1 MNLSAGS
8 RLGAYEIVG
17 AIGSGGM
24 GDVYR
29 ARDTRLGRDVALK
42 FLPDDLAADPDRRA
56 RFDREARALAALNH
70 PGIVSIYAIETEGG
84 QPFIAMECV
93 EGRVLTDVIP
103 KGGLPLDRLLA
114 LATQVAGAVAAAHTH
129 GIVHRDLKPANV
141 MVGPRDVVKVLD
153 FGLAKLRDRN
163 ADAAE
168 TVAQAQ
174 DLTGEGRILGTVA
187 YMSPEQAEGR
197 TVDQRSDIFSLGVL
211 FYEMA
216 VGERPF
222 KGDTS
227 LSVLSAILRDTPT
240 PLLEVNP
247 SLPRELARVVRRCL
261 AKAPDERYQST
272 ADLRSDLDDLRQASH
287 SGELR
292 LPASIPVSSK
302 TPSRRWT
309 LAAGLA
315 LAVLGGLAGVAW
327 RGSSEAVA
335 PTAPRLTFSRLTLLD
350 GVAQEPMISPDG
362 KWVAYVSAISG
373 NPDIYLQSTTGQT
386 AINLTKDSPAP
397 DTAPAFSA
405 DGERIAF
412 RSERDGGG
420 LFVMGRTGESVRRLT
435 KSGIQPTWFPDG
447 RRLAFVSA
455 QNLEARA
462 GGSFT
467 AESRG
472 GGIIELWTVDTT
484 GGEPQRIYRGDA
496 VQPRV
501 SSNGRRIAFWAMQ
514 SNEDFTGFASP
525 NRDVWTVAVDGTNPV
540 RVTTDEA
547 TDWNPVWSPNGTEL
561 YFLSNRSGSMNL
573 WRVGIDEG
581 TGATTGEAQALT
593 APSSYVRH
601 FSLSADGRLGTYA
614 NWATTSN
621 LARIR
626 IDARTAVTR
635 GPTEAVTTG
644 PRDFQNFDVNDD
656 GQVVLM
662 TTATQQ
668 EDLLIAATGSGL
680 RHLLNDR
687 YRDRS
692 PRWTTDGRQVFFY
705 SDRGQDY
712 ELYSIDGDGGG
723 LRQLTDTGGKRFYPV
738 PSRDGAKVLAADIT
752 SYELFVYDASGF
764 TKAPDRLPP
773 LPPEL
778 RGQSFIPL
786 GWSPDGRSLSGTSG
800 PNVWVYSFETR
811 AYRRVGTGGG
821 STAQWF
827 PDGRRLLINR
837 QGRVYALDV
846 ETGAE
851 REVLAIDGEAIGTA
865 RLSPDGTWLYFL
877 HGSASGD
884 IWTVRF
890 DHDAATDGASQPS
903 ATSRPD
909 VPTR

>member
-1 MNLSAGS
+1 MNLTPGS

-29 ARDTRLGRDVALK
+29 ARDTRLGREVALK
-42 FLPDDLAADPDRRA
+42 FLPEDLALDPDRRA

-70 PGIVSIYAIETEGG
+70 PGIVSIFAIETEGG

-93 EGRVLTDVIP
+93 EGRVLTEVIP

-114 LATQVAGAVAAAHTH
+114 IATQVAGAVAAAHAH

-153 FGLAKLRDRN
+153 FGLAKLREGN
-163 ADAAE
+163 PDAAE
-168 TVAQAQ
+168 TVAPAQ
-174 DLTGEGRILGTVA
+174 DITGEGRILGTVA

-227 LSVLSAILRDTPT
+227 LSVLSAILRDTPR

-261 AKAPDERYQST
+261 AKDPDERYQST

-292 LPASIPVSSK
+292 LSTSLSAPSK
-302 TPSRRWT
+302 APSRRWT

-315 LAVLGGLAGVAW
+315 VAVLSGLAGVAW
-327 RGSSEAVA
+327 RGPSAAVA
-335 PTAPRLTFSRLTLLD
+335 PSAPRMTFSRLTLLD
-350 GVAQEPMISPDG
+350 GVAREPMISPDG
-362 KWVAYVSAISG
+362 KWVVYVSEVSG
-373 NPDIYLQSTTGQT
+373 NSDIYLQSTTGET
-386 AINLTKDSPAP
+386 AINLTKDSPGA
-397 DTAPAFSA
+397 DTMPAFSA

-412 RSERDGGG
+412 RSSRDGGG
-420 LFVMGRTGESVRRLT
+420 LFVMGRTGESVRRVT
-435 KSGIQPTWFPDG
+435 KAGILPAWFPDG
-447 RRLAFVSA
+447 RRLAFVSTEGLA
-455 QNLEARA
+455 AVAAA
-462 GGSFT
+462 GPNFT

-472 GGIIELWTVDTT
+472 GGISELWTVDTT

-501 SSNGRRIAFWAMQ
+501 SPNGRRIAFWAMQ
-514 SNEDFTGFASP
+514 PNADFTGFAST

-547 TDWNPVWSPNGTEL
+547 TDWNPVWSPDGSEL

-593 APSSYVRH
+593 APASYVRH

-614 NWATTSN
+614 NWATTN
-621 LARIR
+621 NVARIR

-635 GPTEAVTTG
+635 GPAEAITTG
-644 PRDFQNFDVNDD
+644 PRDFQAFDVNGD

-662 TTATQQ
+662 TSATQQ
-668 EDLLIAATGSGL
+668 EDLLIATTGSGL
-680 RHLLNDR
+680 RHLVNDR
-687 YRDRS
+687 YRDRR
-692 PRWTTDGRQVFFY
+692 PRWTADGRQVFFY

-712 ELYSIDGDGGG
+712 EIYSIDRDGGG

-738 PSRDGAKVLAADIT
+738 PSPDGSTVLAADIT
-752 SYELFVYDASGF
+752 SYELFVYDARDF
-764 TKAPDRLPP
+764 TKAPDRIPP

-778 RGQSFIPL
+778 RGPNFIPL
-786 GWSPDGRSLSGTSG
+786 DWSPDGRSLSGTSG

-811 AYRRVGTGGG
+811 AYRRIGTGGG
-821 STAQWF
+821 STAQWL
-827 PDGRRLLINR
+827 PDSRRLLIAR

-865 RLSPDGTWLYFL
+865 RLSPDGNWLYFL
-877 HGSASGD
+877 RGSASGD

-890 DHDAATDGASQPS
+890 DRDAAESGK
-903 ATSRPD
+903 
-909 VPTR
+909 

>member
-1 MNLSAGS
+1 MNISAGS

-17 AIGSGGM
+17 AIGAGGM
-24 GDVYR
+24 GEVFR

-114 LATQVAGAVAAAHTH
+114 IATQVAGAVAAAHTH

-141 MVGPRDVVKVLD
+141 MVGPRDLVKVLD
-153 FGLAKLRDRN
+153 FGLAKLRDRERGP
-163 ADAAE
+163 DLGAAE
-168 TVAQAQ
+168 TVAPAQ
-174 DLTGEGRILGTVA
+174 DITGEGRILGTVA

-197 TVDQRSDIFSLGVL
+197 AVDARSDIFSLGVL

-227 LSVLSAILRDTPT
+227 LSVLSAILRESPR

-261 AKAPDERYQST
+261 AKDPDERYQST

-292 LPASIPVSSK
+292 LPASVPAPSRAA
-302 TPSRRWT
+302 SRRWP

-315 LAVLGGLAGVAW
+315 LAMLGGLAGAAW
-327 RGSSEAVA
+327 RGSPAAVV
-335 PTAPRLTFSRLTLLD
+335 PSAPRMTFSRLTLLD
-350 GVAQEPMISPDG
+350 GVAQQPMISPDG
-362 KWVAYVSAISG
+362 KWVVYVSEVSG

-386 AINLTKDSPAP
+386 AINLTKDSPAA
-397 DTAPAFSA
+397 DTMPAFSA

-435 KSGIQPTWFPDG
+435 RSGFQPAWFPDG
-447 RRLAFVSA
+447 RRLAFVSVFA
-455 QNLEARA
+455 PSAD
-462 GGSFT
+462 
-467 AESRG
+467 SRG
-472 GGIIELWTVDTT
+472 GVISELWTVDAA
-484 GGEPQRIYRGDA
+484 GGEPQRISRGDA
-496 VQPRV
+496 LQPRV
-501 SSNGRRIAFWAMQ
+501 SPDGRRIAFWAMPPNQ
-514 SNEDFTGFASP
+514 DFTTFMNP

-547 TDWNPVWSPNGTEL
+547 ADWNPVWAPDGTAL
-561 YFLSNRSGSMNL
+561 YFLSNRSGSMNP
-573 WRVGIDEG
+573 WRVGIDET
-581 TGATTGEAQALT
+581 TGATIGEAQALT
-593 APSSYVRH
+593 APTSYVRH

-614 NWATTSN
+614 NWATMNN

-626 IDARTAVTR
+626 VDARAAVTR
-635 GPTEAVTTG
+635 GPIEAITTG
-644 PRDFQNFDVNDD
+644 PRDFLTFDINGD
-656 GQVVLM
+656 GQAVLM
-662 TTATQQ
+662 NNFGQQ
-668 EDLLIAATGSGL
+668 EDLLIAAAGSGL
-680 RHLLNDR
+680 RHLVNDR
-687 YRDRS
+687 YRDRN
-692 PRWTTDGRQVFFY
+692 PRWGADGRQILFY
-705 SDRGQDY
+705 SDRAENY
-712 ELYSIDGDGGG
+712 ELYSIDTDGGG
-723 LRQLTDTGGKRFYPV
+723 LRQLTETGGRRFYPV
-738 PSRDGAKVLAADIT
+738 PSRDGSKVLAADIN
-752 SYELFVYDASGF
+752 SYELFVYDATDFS
-764 TKAPDRLPP
+764 KAPDRLPP

-778 RGQSFIPL
+778 RGASYVPL
-786 GWSPDGRSLSGTSG
+786 DWSPDGRSVSGLSG
-800 PNVWVYSFETR
+800 PNIWVYSFDTR
-811 AYRRVGTGGG
+811 TYRRAGAPVAFTALGAAVGL
-821 STAQWF
+821 TAQWF
-827 PDGRRLLINR
+827 ADGRRLLVNR
-837 QGRVYALDV
+837 RGRVYALDV

-865 RLSPDGTWLYFL
+865 RLSPDGNWLYFL

-890 DHDAATDGASQPS
+890 EHDAAAG
-903 ATSRPD
+903 R
-909 VPTR
+909 

>member
-1 MNLSAGS
+1 MTLSAGS

-42 FLPDDLAADPDRRA
+42 FLPGDLAADPDRRA

-70 PGIVSIYAIETEGG
+70 PGIVNIYAIETEGG

-114 LATQVAGAVAAAHTH
+114 MATQIASAVAAAHTH

-153 FGLAKLRDRN
+153 FGLAKALDAN
-163 ADAAE
+163 ASRATAE
-168 TVAQAQ
+168 TVALAP
-174 DLTGEGRILGTVA
+174 DTTGEGRILGTVA

-197 TVDQRSDIFSLGVL
+197 TVETRSDIFSLGVL

-227 LSVLSAILRDTPT
+227 LSVLSAILRDTPR

-261 AKAPDERYQST
+261 AKDPDERYQST
-272 ADLRSDLDDLRQASH
+272 ADLRSDLDDLRQASQ

-292 LPASIPVSSK
+292 LPASIPGTSK
-302 TPSRRWT
+302 PPSRRWA

-315 LAVLGGLAGVAW
+315 VAVLSGLAGVAW
-327 RGSSEAVA
+327 RGSSESPALS
-335 PTAPRLTFSRLTLLD
+335 APRLTFSRLTLLD
-350 GVAQEPMISPDG
+350 GVAQQPMISPDG
-362 KWVAYVSAISG
+362 KWVVYVSAISG
-373 NPDIYLQSTTGQT
+373 NPDIYLQSTTGET
-386 AINLTKDSPAP
+386 AINLTKDSPAA

-405 DGERIAF
+405 DGESIAF
-412 RSERDGGG
+412 QSERDGGG
-420 LFVMGRTGESVRRLT
+420 LFMMGRTGESVRRLT
-435 KSGIQPTWFPDG
+435 KSGVQPAWFPDG
-447 RRLAFVSA
+447 RRLAFASGQGQSPSA
-455 QNLEARA
+455 E
-462 GGSFT
+462 G
-467 AESRG
+467 RG
-472 GGIIELWTVDTT
+472 GGISELWTVDTT
-484 GGEPQRIYRGDA
+484 GGEPQRLYRGDA

-501 SSNGRRIAFWAMQ
+501 SPNGRRIAFWALPP
-514 SNEDFTGFASP
+514 NEDFTTFASS
-525 NRDVWTVAVDGTNPV
+525 NRDVWTVAIDGTNPV
-540 RVTTDEA
+540 RVTTEEA
-547 TDWNPVWSPNGTEL
+547 TDWNPVWSPEGTAL

-573 WRVGIDEG
+573 WRVGIDEA
-581 TGATTGEAQALT
+581 TGVTTGEAQALT
-593 APSSYVRH
+593 APASYIRH
-601 FSLSADGRLGTYA
+601 FSLSSDGRLGTYA
-614 NWATTSN
+614 NWATTNN

-626 IDARTAVTR
+626 IDARTAATR
-635 GPTEAVTTG
+635 GPIEAITSG
-644 PRDFQNFDVNDD
+644 PRDFLAFDVNDD

-662 TTATQQ
+662 TNVTQQ

-687 YRDRS
+687 YRDRR
-692 PRWTTDGRQVFFY
+692 PRWSTDGRQVFFY
-705 SDRGQDY
+705 SDRGQDN
-712 ELYSIDGDGGG
+712 EIYSIDRDGGG
-723 LRQLTDTGGKRFYPV
+723 LRQLTETGGKRYYPV
-738 PSRDGAKVLAADIT
+738 PSRDGSKVLAADLT
-752 SYELFVYDASGF
+752 SYELFVYDAGDFS
-764 TKAPDRLPP
+764 KAPDRLPP

-778 RGQSFIPL
+778 RGPSFIPVD
-786 GWSPDGRSLSGTSG
+786 WSPDGRSLSGISF

-811 AYRRVGTGGG
+811 AYRRVATGGG
-821 STAQWF
+821 AFTAQWF
-827 PDGRRLLINR
+827 PDGRRLLIVR

-851 REVLAIDGEAIGTA
+851 REVLAIDGEGISLA

-890 DHDAATDGASQPS
+890 DHDAATAGK
-903 ATSRPD
+903 
-909 VPTR
+909 

>member
-1 MNLSAGS
+1 MKLSAGS

-42 FLPDDLAADPDRRA
+42 FLPGDLALDPDRRA
-56 RFDREARALAALNH
+56 RFDREARALAALNY

-93 EGRVLTDVIP
+93 EGRVLTDAIP

-114 LATQVAGAVAAAHTH
+114 IATQVAGAVAAAHAH

-141 MVGPRDVVKVLD
+141 MVGPRDLVKVLD
-153 FGLAKLRDRN
+153 FGLAKLREGN
-163 ADAAE
+163 PDAAE
-168 TVAQAQ
+168 TVAPAQ
-174 DLTGEGRILGTVA
+174 DITGEGRILGTVA

-261 AKAPDERYQST
+261 AKDADDRYQSA

-287 SGELR
+287 AGELR
-292 LPASIPVSSK
+292 LPSSL
-302 TPSRRWT
+302 TAPSKPPSTRWT

-315 LAVLGGLAGVAW
+315 LAVLSGLAGVAW
-327 RGSSEAVA
+327 RGSSAAVV
-335 PTAPRLTFSRLTLLD
+335 PSAPRMTFSRLTLLD
-350 GVAQEPMISPDG
+350 GVAQQPMISPDG
-362 KWVAYVSAISG
+362 KWVVYVSDVSG

-386 AINLTKDSPAP
+386 AINLTKDSLAA
-397 DTAPAFSA
+397 DAMPAFSA
-405 DGERIAF
+405 DGELIAF

-435 KSGIQPTWFPDG
+435 KSGFQPAWFPDG
-447 RRLAFVSA
+447 RRLAFGSI
-455 QNLEARA
+455 A
-462 GGSFT
+462 GLQ
-467 AESRG
+467 ADSRG
-472 GGIIELWTVDTT
+472 GGTSELWTVDAA
-484 GGEPQRIYRGDA
+484 GGQPQRIYRGDA
-496 VQPRV
+496 LQPTV
-501 SSNGRRIAFWAMQ
+501 SPNGRRIAFWAMPP
-514 SNEDFTGFASP
+514 NEDFTGFASP
-525 NRDVWTVAVDGTNPV
+525 NRDVWTVALDGSDPV

-547 TDWNPVWSPNGTEL
+547 TDWNPVWSPDGTEL

-573 WRVGIDEG
+573 WRVSIDET

-593 APSSYVRH
+593 APESYVRH
-601 FSLSADGRLGTYA
+601 FSLSADGRVGTYA
-614 NWATTSN
+614 NLATRSN

-626 IDARTAVTR
+626 IDARAAATR
-635 GPTEAVTTG
+635 GPIEAVTTG
-644 PRDFQNFDVNDD
+644 PRDFVSFDVNADE
-656 GQVVLM
+656 QFVLM
-662 TTATQQ
+662 NNFTQQ
-668 EDLLIAATGSGL
+668 EDLLIAAAGSGL
-680 RHLLNDR
+680 RHLVNDS
-687 YRDRS
+687 YRDRN
-692 PRWTTDGRQVFFY
+692 PRWAADGRQVLFY
-705 SDRGQDY
+705 SDRGQNY
-712 ELYSIDGDGGG
+712 ELYSIDRDGGS
-723 LRQLTDTGGKRFYPV
+723 LRQLTSTGGKRYYPV
-738 PSRDGAKVLAADIT
+738 PSRDGSKVVAADIN
-752 SYELFVYDASGF
+752 SYELFIYDARDFS
-764 TKAPDRLPP
+764 KAPDRLPALP
-773 LPPEL
+773 LEM
-778 RGQSFIPL
+778 RGVSFVPVE
-786 GWSPDGRSLSGTSG
+786 WSPDGRSLSGFSG
-800 PNVWVYSFETR
+800 SNVWVYSFETR
-811 AYRRVGTGGG
+811 TYRRVGTGGTVIG
-821 STAQWF
+821 MPAFSAQWL

-851 REVLAIDGEAIGTA
+851 REVLAIDGEVIGTT
-865 RLSPDGTWLYFL
+865 RLSPDGNWLYFL

-890 DHDAATDGASQPS
+890 DHDSPAEA
-903 ATSRPD
+903 R
-909 VPTR
+909 R